1 MTVRKNQAQL
11 TADEKR
17 RFVAALLALKRD
29 GRYDSFVNTHN
40 DFIMSDRDDSDRVG
54 HRSPS
59 FLPWH
64 RRFLIQ
70 FEQALQSVDP
80 SVALPYWDWTVDRT
94 PAASLWAPDFLGGTG
109 RSRDGQVTDGAF
121 AVSGNGWRINVR
133 VDGRD
138 FLRRTL
144 GARGLQLPTRAE
156 VDSVLAMSTYDAPP
170 WNSGSDGFRNHLEGW
185 RGVNLHN
192 RVHVW
197 VGGHMA
203 TGASPQR
210 PRLLAAPRL
219 HRQAVDRVAVPPPQ
233 LALPARLR
241 HPRRR
246 RPPRHDASLGRR
258 DARGHARPH
267 AALHVRHGRL
277 ALRPVLHVD
286 DEHGGAGTVGQGR
299 HEELHFQWSGAAVSP
314 VS

>member
-17 RFVAALLALKRD
+17 RFVNALLALKRD
-29 GRYDSFVNTHN
+29 GRYDSFVSTHN

-80 SVALPYWDWTVDRT
+80 SVALPYWDWTTDRT

-121 AVSGNGWRINVR
+121 ASSGNGWRINVR

-138 FLRRTL
+138 FLRRSL
-144 GARGLQLPTRAE
+144 GSNGLQLPTKAE
-156 VDSVLAMSTYDAPP
+156 VDSVLAMPVYDAAP
-170 WNSGSDGFRNHLEGW
+170 WNSASDGFRNHLEGW

-203 TGASPQR
+203 TGASPND
-210 PRLLAAPRL
+210 PVFWL
-219 HRQAVDRVAVPPPQ
+219 HHAYVDKLWTQWQSRHPNSPY
-233 LALPARLR
+233 LPASGTRDVVDLR
-241 HPRRR
+241 ETM
-246 RPPRHDASLGRR
+246 RPWGNVTPADMLDHTRYYTYDV
-258 DARGHARPH
+258 
-267 AALHVRHGRL
+267 AA
-277 ALRPVLHVD
+277 
-286 DEHGGAGTVGQGR
+286 
-299 HEELHFQWSGAAVSP
+299 
-314 VS
+314 

>member
-29 GRYDSFVNTHN
+29 GRYDSFVSTHN
-40 DFIMSDRDDSDRVG
+40 DFIMSDRDDADRVG

-70 FEQALQSVDP
+70 FEQALQSVDA

-109 RSRDGQVTDGAF
+109 RSRDGRVTDGAF
-121 AVSGNGWRINVR
+121 ASAGAGWRINVR

-144 GARGLQLPTRAE
+144 GAGGRPLPTKAE

-170 WNSGSDGFRNHLEGW
+170 WNSASDGFRNHLEGW

-203 TGASPQR
+203 TGASPND
-210 PRLLAAPRL
+210 PVFWL
-219 HRQAVDRVAVPPPQ
+219 HHAYVDKLWTQWQARHPDSPY
-233 LALPARLR
+233 LPASGTRDVVDL
-241 HPRRR
+241 HEPM
-246 RPPRHDASLGRR
+246 RPWGNVTPADMLDHT
-258 DARGHARPH
+258 PH
-267 AALHVRHGRL
+267 YTYDV
-277 ALRPVLHVD
+277 
-286 DEHGGAGTVGQGR
+286 AG
-299 HEELHFQWSGAAVSP
+299 
-314 VS
+314 

>member
-17 RFVAALLALKRD
+17 RFIDALLALKRD
-29 GRYDSFVNTHN
+29 GRYDSFVSTHN

-80 SVALPYWDWTVDRT
+80 SVALPYWDWTTDRT
-94 PAASLWAPDFLGGTG
+94 PASSLWAPDFLGGTG

-121 AVSGNGWRINVR
+121 AGSGNGWRINVR

-138 FLRRTL
+138 FLRRAL
-144 GARGLQLPTRAE
+144 GPRGLQLPTKAE

-170 WNSGSDGFRNHLEGW
+170 WNSASDGFRNHLEGW

-203 TGASPQR
+203 TGASPND
-210 PRLLAAPRL
+210 PVFWL
-219 HRQAVDRVAVPPPQ
+219 HHAYIDKLWTQWQSRHPNSPY
-233 LALPARLR
+233 LPA
-241 HPRRR
+241 
-246 RPPRHDASLGRR
+246 
-258 DARGHARPH
+258 
-267 AALHVRHGRL
+267 
-277 ALRPVLHVD
+277 
-286 DEHGGAGTVGQGR
+286 AGTRNVVDLRDTMRPWGDVTPADMLD
-299 HEELHFQWSGAAVSP
+299 HTPHYTYDTAA
-314 VS
+314 